1 MRRSVNGDWP
11 DGFWGGARHAERGSE
26 IEIADNWTACGGAKA
41 LRSPNSSTLARTAA
55 ASTRPQQL
63 DSK

>member
-1 MRRSVNGDWP
+1 MAIGRMAFGVGHDMRK
-11 DGFWGGARHAERGSE
+11 HGSE
-26 IEIADNWTACGGAKA
+26 IEIANKRTACGGAKA

-55 ASTRPQQL
+55 ESTTPQQL

>member
-1 MRRSVNGDWP
+1 MRK
-11 DGFWGGARHAERGSE
+11 RGSE
-26 IEIADNWTACGGAKA
+26 IEIANKRTAGGTAKA

-55 ASTRPQQL
+55 VSTPTQQL